1 MKSTHSSFRFL
12 ACSTAL
18 SVFLYGCGG
27 GSSDKDTS
35 PNPDQGN
42 RVPTVTINGDNSA
55 QEASVVTLNAAAS
68 DSDGSISKY
77 AWSITSGEN
86 VTLNNSDQASV
97 DLTLPDV
104 NGDTQITISVTVTDN
119 DGATARDEHT
129 LTIVDN
135 ADNQAP
141 TVVIN
146 GVAEVDEQSEFNL
159 TATASD
165 NDGEIVSYFW
175 QLISGEGVT
184 LSDTDKAQVKV
195 TTSDIDEDQQVTI
208 AVMVT
213 DDGGAVA
220 MTQHQLLV
228 KASAQTQVFTL
239 KGRVN
244 NGVNSAVNLT
254 VGDKTVTATTNG
266 SGEFS
271 LLVELEES
279 YDSHLVKLSAPSNS
293 VFFPEFNF
301 VSQLLTLGELKQ
313 RAGNDNI
320 LTEDEYSGVSVGAIS
335 TALYYMLDDRENIT
349 TTEQLENNYD
359 RIYSGELAINA
370 NVLHMLLNGNQG
382 ETYPLPTGVTTL
394 GQLFEND
401 LLIREYRERMLD
413 SYPSVTDDNQKLI
426 AETTTYPAINETQQL
441 VFSPGFNLYTIGRHY
456 TLNPDGTGST
466 VLENGNSGELTWSID
481 AAGILILEYKVPI
494 TLRMGVHHINE
505 KTDAYEEQL
514 LTSAFYTVFQRGNTI
529 EGVLDESIRL
539 VDKNGTVVESN
550 YDNVVY
556 GGFTEK
562 QNAAK
567 LSEADFPGTWFIDDV
582 FTPEGL
588 YFTEPAIANLM
599 ADGSASIEVP
609 SVDFYTNNA
618 KWQVTNGNLEI
629 ISGSGDNETRFT
641 YYVAHKDEIGY
652 AFVANVTN
660 GGQQFARNGIMVKQQ
675 TATGFNEND
684 IVGHFKEVSGQ
695 RIHYTGNLIIYDD
708 LIARGDIDWED
719 KVARVDENGVLQL
732 ETYLDRDT
740 LELCRTNDDGRCFL
754 SKQTSYR
761 LFANNTNQYVV
772 MHTES
777 GFGSNGERAYGISKI
792 TRIVKQD
799 GINITRFDY
808 GMLNSL
814 RVREHLPNGQ
824 KNDYFFSELYIS
836 DEESEPRYALSVSY
850 ANDEHEVTPF
860 YLDNGIAY
868 FTLAGK
874 SMQMSLEQFE
884 RDTLTVCL
892 HEAGATCTDADKKQL
907 DMRWNVAEMPPAQ

>member
-55 QEASVVTLNAAAS
+55 QEASVVTLNATAS

-244 NGVNSAVNLT
+244 NGANSTVNLT
-254 VGDKTVTATTNG
+254 VGDQVFTATTND

-271 LLVELEES
+271 LPVELDES
-279 YDSHLVKLSAPSNS
+279 YNSQLAKLSASSNS
-293 VFFPEFNF
+293 VFYPEFNF

-313 RAGNDNI
+313 RAGSDNI
-320 LTEDEYSGVSVGAIS
+320 LTDDEYFAVSVGNIS
-335 TALYYMLDDRENIT
+335 TTLYYMLDDKESNT
-349 TTEQLENNYD
+349 TTEQLEKNYG
-359 RIYSGELAINA
+359 RVYTEVLTMRAG
-370 NVLHMLLNGNQG
+370 VLHMLLNGNQG
-382 ETYPLPTGVTTL
+382 EAYPLPTGVTTL
-394 GQLFEND
+394 EQLFEND
-401 LLIREYRERMLD
+401 ELIREFEQRMSD
-413 SYPSVTDDNQKLI
+413 TYPESMAHGQVLRSETI
-426 AETTTYPAINETQQL
+426 AYPAINETKQL
-441 VFSPGFNLYTIGRHY
+441 VFSPQLPFMSDGRHF

-466 VLENGNSGELTWSID
+466 VLENGSSSELTWLID
-481 AAGILILEYKVPI
+481 ELGNLTLEYTSPI
-494 TLRMGVHHINE
+494 TLVHSEILIHE
-505 KTDAYEEQL
+505 VQL
-514 LTSAFYTVFQRGNTI
+514 VTTEFYAFFQRGNTI
-529 EGVLDESIRL
+529 EGVVAERFRI
-539 VDKNGTVVESN
+539 VDKDG
-550 YDNVVY
+550 NVVDDNY
-556 GGFTEK
+556 GSLRHGGFTEK
-562 QNAAK
+562 RNATK
-567 LSEADFPGTWFIDDV
+567 LSEADFLGTWLIGDV
-582 FTPEGL
+582 FTPENAIL
-588 YFTEPAIANLM
+588 SEPAVANLM

-609 SVDFYTNNA
+609 ITGFYTNNA
-618 KWQVTNGNLEI
+618 KWQIADGNLEI
-629 ISGSGDNETRFT
+629 TSGSGDNETRFT
-641 YYVAHKDEIGY
+641 YYILNKNEIGY
-652 AFVANVTN
+652 AFVADVTS
-660 GGQQFARNGIMVKQQ
+660 GGQQFARNGIMLKQQ
-675 TATGFNEND
+675 TATGFSEND
-684 IVGHFKEVSGQ
+684 IVGHFKEV
-695 RIHYTGNLIIYDD
+695 TGYRLYGHENLVIYDD
-708 LIARGDIDWED
+708 LIAREDIDED
-719 KVARVDENGVLQL
+719 DRVARIDEDGVLRL
-732 ETYLDRDT
+732 ETYLDKDT
-740 LELCRTNDDGRCFL
+740 STRCRSSDNGRCYL
-754 SKQTSYR
+754 SQQTSYR
-761 LFANNTNQYVV
+761 LFAKDTNQYVV
-772 MHTES
+772 LRTIALYTINGDPGY
-777 GFGSNGERAYGISKI
+777 GFSNI
-792 TRIVKQD
+792 TRIEKQD
-799 GINITRFDY
+799 GINITQFDY
-808 GMLNSL
+808 GMLHSL

-824 KNDYFFSELYIS
+824 ENDYDFSESYVS
-836 DEESEPRYALSVSY
+836 DGENEPRYSLSVSY
-850 ANDEHEVTPF
+850 ANGEYEDTPF

-892 HEAGATCTDADKKQL
+892 HEAGGTCTDADKKQL
-907 DMRWNVAEMPPAQ
+907 DMRWNAAEMPPVQ

>member
-35 PNPDQGN
+35 TNPDQGN

-104 NGDTQITISVTVTDN
+104 DSDTQITISVTVTDN

-146 GVAEVDEQSEFNL
+146 GVTEVDEQSELNL

-244 NGVNSAVNLT
+244 NAADSAVNLT
-254 VGDKTVTATTNG
+254 VGDQVFTATTND

-271 LLVELEES
+271 LPVELDES
-279 YDSHLVKLSAPSNS
+279 YNSQLAKLSAPSNS

-313 RAGNDNI
+313 RAGSDNI
-320 LTEDEYSGVSVGAIS
+320 LTDDEYFAVSVGAIS
-335 TALYYMLDDRENIT
+335 TTLYYMLDDRENIT
-349 TTEQLENNYD
+349 TIEQLEKNYG
-359 RIYSGELAINA
+359 RVYPE
-370 NVLHMLLNGNQG
+370 VLMSRAGVLDMLLNGNQG
-382 ETYPLPTGVTTL
+382 EAYPLPTGVTTL
-394 GQLFEND
+394 EQLFENE
-401 LLIREYRERMLD
+401 LLIHEFEQRMSD
-413 SYPSVTDDNQKLI
+413 TYPENI
-426 AETTTYPAINETQQL
+426 APGLVIRAEAAAYPAINETKQL
-441 VFSPGFNLYTIGRHY
+441 TYLPGTFGRGLGRHF

-481 AAGILILEYKVPI
+481 ELGKLTLEYTTPI
-494 TLRMGVHHINE
+494 TLQHGLHDYND
-505 KTDAYEEQL
+505 KPGLYEEQL
-514 LTSAFYTVFQRGNTI
+514 LTSEFYAFFQRNNTI
-529 EGVLDESIRL
+529 EGFLAERFQL
-539 VDKNGTVVESN
+539 VDKDGITVDEN
-550 YDNVVY
+550 YQIALL
-556 GGFTEK
+556 GGLSEK
-562 QNAAK
+562 QDAIEF
-567 LSEADFPGTWFIDDV
+567 SEADFPGTWLIDDV
-582 FTPEGL
+582 FTPANAI
-588 YFTEPAIANLM
+588 FSEPAVANLM

-609 SVDFYTNNA
+609 ITGFYTNNA

-641 YYVAHKDEIGY
+641 YYVTHKDEIGY
-652 AFVANVTN
+652 AFVADVTS
-660 GGQQFARNGIMVKQQ
+660 GGQQFARNGIMLKQQ
-675 TATGFNEND
+675 TATGFSEND
-684 IVGHFKEVSGQ
+684 IVGHFKQVNGQ
-695 RIHYTGNLIIYDD
+695 RFYGPDNLIIYDD
-708 LIARGDIDWED
+708 LIAREDIDED
-719 KVARVDENGVLQL
+719 DRVARIDENGVLQL
-732 ETYLDRDT
+732 ETYLDRAT

-761 LFANNTNQYVV
+761 LFANDTNQYVV

-777 GFGSNGERAYGISKI
+777 GFGSNGERAYGISRI
-792 TRIVKQD
+792 TRLVKQD
-799 GINITRFDY
+799 GINITQFDY

-892 HEAGATCTDADKKQL
+892 HEAGGTCTDADKKQL
-907 DMRWNVAEMPPAQ
+907 DMRWNAAEMPAQ